1 MPIMDDKE
9 RNKMPINKLMNKA
22 KAVLDKGKAYKGKVA
37 AKVKAV
43 AQTPPA
49 KKAEKVP
56 LGSGSL
62 NKAKKALT
70 GRQKQIEDAL
80 KKSGAY

>member
-9 RNKMPINKLMNKA
+9 RNKMPINKLINKA

-49 KKAEKVP
+49 KKAEKGP

-80 KKSGAY
+80 KKSGV